1 MFEEHTAENT
11 PIAYQLSGVQ
21 FNYGTTPALS
31 IPDLTIAAG
40 KITTLIGANGSG
52 KSTLLKV
59 LALLA
64 QPAQGRVAFF
74 GQTPSEQARR
84 QIALLPQ
91 RPYLFRGSVAH
102 NLQLALKFQRVPRAL
117 WCARVSEALKQLDI
131 CHLHD
136 QSANRLSGGEA
147 QKVALARAI
156 IGTPEVLLM
165 DEPFSYLD
173 QDSST
178 MLMRFMRD
186 YQQDRQATLV
196 FSTHDRLQGMALA
209 DEVISLVAGRPVQSP
224 LINVF
229 HGIQEK
235 QCFKTGNMTIYLS
248 DGAGPGRHVSIDP
261 KEIVVS
267 RQALVSS
274 MRNQVQ
280 GRIKAIGEASGNIL
294 VTVEAGEVFQ
304 AMITHHAL
312 QDMVLSIGDEVWLSF
327 KSNSV
332 LVF

>member
-1 MFEEHTAENT
+1 MFEENSAENSLA
-11 PIAYQLSGVQ
+11 AYQLSKVQ
-21 FNYGTTPALS
+21 FNYGTKLALS

-52 KSTLLKV
+52 KSTLLNV

-64 QPAQGRVAFF
+64 QPAQGRIAFF
-74 GQTPSEQARR
+74 GRMPSEKARR

-102 NLQLALKFQRVPRAL
+102 NLRLALKFQQVPRAL
-117 WCARVSEALKQLDI
+117 WGARVSDSLKQLDI
-131 CHLHD
+131 CHLRE
-136 QSANRLSGGEA
+136 QSARRLSGGEA

-156 IGTPEVLLM
+156 IGEPKVLLM

-173 QDSST
+173 QDSNK

-186 YQQDRQATLV
+186 YQQDRQATLI

-209 DEVISLVAGRPVQSP
+209 DEVISLVEGRPVQSP

-235 QCFKTGNMTIYLS
+235 QCFKTGKMTIYLS
-248 DGAGPGRHVSIDP
+248 DDAGPGRHVSIEP
-261 KEIVVS
+261 KEIVLS

-304 AMITHHAL
+304 VMITHHAL
-312 QDMVLSIGDEVWLSF
+312 QEMALSIGDEVWLSF